1 VVELRQMWRVPFVRF
16 LASGGVNTLA
26 SYLVYLA
33 LLQAFSYHVSYT
45 IAYASGIA
53 LAYVMYRYF
62 VFQNGGG
69 RLGPVFVVLI
79 YAGQYLLGLALT
91 SAWVA
96 WWHLPAEFAPLFAVV
111 ASLPLTFVL
120 NRWVFRARTE
130 KKAPDAVLS
139 E

>member
-1 VVELRQMWRVPFVRF
+1 MWRGPFIRF

-26 SYLVYLA
+26 TYLVYLA
-33 LLQAFSYHVSYT
+33 LLQVLSYRVSYT
-45 IAYASGIA
+45 IAYACGIA

-62 VFQNGGG
+62 VFQSEGG

-111 ASLPLTFVL
+111 VSLPLTFVL
-120 NRWVFRARTE
+120 NRWVFRARTL
-130 KKAPDAVLS
+130 KSPSDAALS